1 MSGRRIRRSRTY
13 VFRSNSRSGNATK
26 KLVKLSAFIIL
37 LCTLI
42 YGIARGWGA
51 LQEYISKADILKI
64 ESIELSGSKN
74 VLKGE
79 ILALLP
85 FDIGDNIFSQDLVKA
100 EKDVLKL
107 RPELKK
113 INIRRGFKKIIIKIQ
128 ERIPV
133 GFVNINGKR
142 SGIDSGNVPFP
153 LRGEFAKATLPE
165 ISAWN
170 DFDREE
176 ILEFIE
182 IFSEKAEEYFAKSV
196 LFYFESVDDAAVKL
210 SDGTRIIWG
219 KVEKDKFDIKLKKM
233 KEVLD
238 DALKRFNKIDYVNLN
253 YLDSGRVLVKPKGI
267 FSKPRGNYASSYTF
281 PVMSKL
287 GK

>member
-1 MSGRRIRRSRTY
+1 MSGHRIRRSRTY
-13 VFRSNSRSGNATK
+13 VFRSSSRSGNATK

-37 LCTLI
+37 FCTLI

-51 LQEYISKADILKI
+51 LQDYISKADILKI
-64 ESIELSGSKN
+64 EGIELSGSKN
-74 VLKGE
+74 VLRGE

-85 FDIGDNIFSQDLVKA
+85 FEIGDNIFSQDLAKA

-107 RPELKK
+107 RPELKE
-113 INIRRGFKKIIIKIQ
+113 INIKRGFKKIVIKIR
-128 ERIPV
+128 ERTPV

-142 SGIDSGNVPFP
+142 LGIDSDNVPFP
-153 LRGEFAKATLPE
+153 LRGEFAKANFPE
-165 ISAWN
+165 VSARN
-170 DFDREE
+170 DFDRKE
-176 ILEFIE
+176 IIEFIE
-182 IFSEKAEEYFAKSV
+182 IFSKEAEEYFAKSI

-219 KVEKDKFDIKLKKM
+219 KVEKDKFDIKLRKM

-253 YLDSGRVLVKPKGI
+253 YLDSGRVLVKPKRI
-267 FSKPRGNYASSYTF
+267 FSRQNIAERMPF
-281 PVMSKL
+281 
-287 GK
+287 GKNVFKAAR